1 MNCRKC
7 NSLDTR
13 VVAVTKK
20 PRETWRYCKCLKCD
34 ARFKTIETY
43 AVNKP
48 IGSTYTRLHPN
59 HIKRGESNGSSVLT
73 EQNIKDIKL
82 LASQNV
88 TYKEISKRFGIHPST
103 VYRIVKRKMWAHV

>member
-1 MNCRKC
+1 
-7 NSLDTR
+7 
-13 VVAVTKK
+13 
-20 PRETWRYCKCLKCD
+20 
-34 ARFKTIETY
+34 
-43 AVNKP
+43 
-48 IGSTYTRLHPN
+48 
-59 HIKRGESNGSSVLT
+59 LT

>member
-13 VVAVTKK
+13 VVAVTRK

-34 ARFKTIETY
+34 ARFKTIEIY

-59 HIKRGESNGSSVLT
+59 HIKRGEANGSSVLT